1 MIREGERIKFRL
13 LPDSKK
19 YEAKVLASDDNII
32 SFRPESLPVELSKGR
47 SIVITIQSGNQFNEY
62 YAEVKEIKG
71 NIIDARWLWEKSRQY
86 FRVDDAFP
94 VEMKKIENAPL
105 RRSRLFLGYPAEREE
120 AEVEAPDETI
130 SPKLWKLLNDINT
143 KLSLILEKLQFDDEG
158 FIKAEVRH
166 VNVSAS
172 GIKFRVD
179 EKVDPG
185 DTVEIKMLLPTCP
198 PTGIITYGRVVRS
211 KDLGNGQYEVALH
224 FTDIE
229 DEVRDEIIQYT
240 LKRQRELI
248 RRQRQ
253 KRGESGCDD

>member
-1 MIREGERIKFRL
+1 MIHEGEKIEFRL
-13 LPDSKK
+13 LPDSKR
-19 YEAKVLASDDNII
+19 YHATVLSSDDNGI
-32 SFRPESLPVELSKGR
+32 SFQSKALPVEMSKGR
-47 SIVITIQSGNQFNEY
+47 SIVITIRSGNQFNEY
-62 YAEVKEIKG
+62 YAEVSEIKG
-71 NIIDARWLWEKSRQY
+71 DIITARWLWEKSRQY

-94 VEMKKIENAPL
+94 VDLRKVENIPIK
-105 RRSRLFLGYPAEREE
+105 RSRVFLGYPAERED

-130 SPKLWKLLNDINT
+130 SPKLWKLLTDINT

-158 FIKAEVRH
+158 FVKAEVRH

-172 GIKFRVD
+172 GIKFRID
-179 EKVDPG
+179 EKVDVG

-198 PTGIITYGRVVRS
+198 PTGIITYGSVVRS
-211 KDLGNGQYEVALH
+211 KDLGNNQYEVALH

-253 KRGESGCDD
+253 QRGD

>member
-1 MIREGERIKFRL
+1 MIHEGEKIEFRL
-13 LPDSKK
+13 LPDSKR
-19 YEAKVLASDDNII
+19 YHATVLSSDDNII
-32 SFRPESLPVELSKGR
+32 SFYSKALPVEVSKGR
-47 SIVITIQSGNQFNEY
+47 SIVVTIRSGNQFNEY
-62 YAEVKEIKG
+62 YAEVSEIKEDV
-71 NIIDARWLWEKSRQY
+71 ITARWLWEKSRQY

-94 VEMKKIENAPL
+94 VDL
-105 RRSRLFLGYPAEREE
+105 RKVESIPIKRSRVFLGYPAERENV
-120 AEVEAPDETI
+120 EVEAPDETI
-130 SPKLWKLLNDINT
+130 SPKLWKLLTDINT

-158 FIKAEVRH
+158 FIRAEMRH

-179 EKVDPG
+179 EKVEIG

-198 PTGIITYGRVVRS
+198 PTGIITYGNVVRS

-229 DEVRDEIIQYT
+229 DEIRDEIIQYT

-253 KRGESGCDD
+253 QRGDIG

>member
-1 MIREGERIKFRL
+1 MIHEKERIEFRL
-13 LPDSKK
+13 LNDAKR
-19 YEAKVLASDDNII
+19 YEAIVLSSDDNRI
-32 SFRPESLPVELSKGR
+32 SFKSQEPPIEILKGK
-47 SIVITIQSGNQFNEY
+47 SIVVTIRSEDQISEY
-62 YAEVKEIKG
+62 YAEVYDIEG
-71 NIIDARWLWEKSRQY
+71 DMVMARWMWEKSRQY

-94 VEMKKIENAPL
+94 VDLKKVENIPIK
-105 RRSRLFLGYPAEREE
+105 RSRVFLGYPAERENV
-120 AEVEAPDETI
+120 EVEAPDETI
-130 SPKLWKLLNDINT
+130 SPKLWKLLTDINT
-143 KLSLILEKLQFDDEG
+143 KLSLILEKLQFDEEG
-158 FIKAEVRH
+158 FIKAEMRH

-179 EKVDPG
+179 EKVEIG

-198 PTGIITYGRVVRS
+198 PTGIITYGSVVRS

-253 KRGESGCDD
+253 QKGE

>member
-1 MIREGERIKFRL
+1 MIHEGERIEFRL
-13 LPDSKK
+13 LPDSKR
-19 YEAKVLASDDNII
+19 YQAIVLKSDDERVFIR
-32 SFRPESLPVELSKGR
+32 SKVLPVEVSKGR
-47 SIVITIQSGNQFNEY
+47 SIVITIKKGEQFYEY
-62 YAEVKEIKG
+62 HAEVNEIEGDKIG
-71 NIIDARWLWEKSRQY
+71 ARWLWEKSRQY

-94 VEMKKIENAPL
+94 IEIRKIENVPL
-105 RRSRLFLGYPAEREE
+105 RRSRIFLGYPFEREE

-130 SPKLWKLLNDINT
+130 SPKLWKLLTDINT
-143 KLSLILEKLQFDDEG
+143 KLSLILEKLQFDAEG
-158 FIKAEVRH
+158 FIKAEIRH

-172 GIKFRVD
+172 GIKFRID
-179 EKVDPG
+179 EKVDVG

-198 PTGIITYGRVVRS
+198 PTGIITYGNVVRV
-211 KDLGNGQYEVALH
+211 KEIGNGQYEVALH

-253 KRGESGCDD
+253 QRGE

>member
-1 MIREGERIKFRL
+1 MLHEGEKIEFKL
-13 LPDSKK
+13 LPDSKT
-19 YEAKVLASDDNII
+19 YNANVLFSDDDRV
-32 SFRPESLPVELSKGR
+32 SFQSREIPVELLKGR
-47 SIVITIQSGNQFNEY
+47 NISITIRSGNEFNEY
-62 YAEVKEIKG
+62 YAEVLEIYEDK
-71 NIIDARWLWEKSRQY
+71 ITARWLWEKSRQY

-94 VEMKKIENAPL
+94 VDIKKINDIPL
-105 RRSRLFLGYPAEREE
+105 KRSRVFLGYPAERIE

-143 KLSLILEKLQFDDEG
+143 KLSLILEKLQFDEEG
-158 FIKAEVRH
+158 FLRAEVRH

-172 GIKFRVD
+172 GIKF
-179 EKVDPG
+179 KVDDKVNVG
-185 DTVEIKMLLPTCP
+185 DTVEVKMLLPTCP
-198 PTGIITYGRVVRS
+198 PTGIITYGTVVRT

-253 KRGESGCDD
+253 RRGE

>member
-1 MIREGERIKFRL
+1 MIHNGENIEFRL
-13 LPDSKK
+13 LPDSKR
-19 YEAKVLASDDNII
+19 YHATVLSSDDNII
-32 SFRPESLPVELSKGR
+32 SFYSKALPVEVSKGR
-47 SIVITIQSGNQFNEY
+47 SIVVAIRSGNQFNEY
-62 YAEVKEIKG
+62 YAEVSEIRG
-71 NIIDARWLWEKSRQY
+71 DVVTARWLWEKKRQY

-94 VEMKKIENAPL
+94 VEMKKIDKTPL
-105 RRSRLFLGYPAEREE
+105 KRSRVFLGYPSEREE

-130 SPKLWKLLNDINT
+130 SPKLWKLLTDINT

-158 FIKAEVRH
+158 FVKAEVRH

-179 EKVDPG
+179 EKVEPG

-198 PTGIITYGRVVRS
+198 PTGIITYGSVVRV
-211 KDLGNGQYEVALH
+211 KDLGNNQYEIALH

-253 KRGESGCDD
+253 QRGDIG

>member
-1 MIREGERIKFRL
+1 MIHEGERIEFRL
-13 LPDSKK
+13 LPD
-19 YEAKVLASDDNII
+19 AKRHQATVLSSDDDRVL
-32 SFRPESLPVELSKGR
+32 FRSKELPVEISKGR
-47 SIVITIQSGNQFNEY
+47 SIVITIKRGEHFYEY
-62 YAEVKEIKG
+62 YAEVN
-71 NIIDARWLWEKSRQY
+71 NIEGDRISAKWLWEKSRQY
-86 FRVDDAFP
+86 FRVNDAFP
-94 VEMKKIENAPL
+94 VEIKRVENTPL
-105 RRSRLFLGYPAEREE
+105 RRSRIFLASPYERDE
-120 AEVEAPDETI
+120 AEIEAPDETI
-130 SPKLWKLLNDINT
+130 SPRLWKLLTDINT

-172 GIKFRVD
+172 GIKFMIE
-179 EKVDPG
+179 EKVEVG

-198 PTGIITYGRVVRS
+198 PTGIITYGSVVRA

-253 KRGESGCDD
+253 QRGE

>member
-1 MIREGERIKFRL
+1 MIHEGVIIEFRL
-13 LPDSKK
+13 LPDSKR
-19 YEAKVLASDDNII
+19 YEAEVLFSDDNGIF
-32 SFRPESLPVELSKGR
+32 FRPKVLPVEISTGR
-47 SIVITIQSGNQFNEY
+47 SIAITIKKSEQFYEY
-62 YAEVKEIKG
+62 HAEVNEIKG
-71 NIIDARWLWEKSRQY
+71 DTIGAKWLWEKSRQY

-94 VEMKKIENAPL
+94 VDLKKVENIPIK
-105 RRSRLFLGYPAEREE
+105 RSRVFLGYPAEREE
-120 AEVEAPDETI
+120 AEVDAPDETI
-130 SPKLWKLLNDINT
+130 SPKLWKLLTDINT
-143 KLSLILEKLQFDDEG
+143 KLSLILEKLQFDEEG

-179 EKVDPG
+179 EKVDIG

-198 PTGIITYGRVVRS
+198 PTGIITYGSVVRS

-253 KRGESGCDD
+253 QRGE